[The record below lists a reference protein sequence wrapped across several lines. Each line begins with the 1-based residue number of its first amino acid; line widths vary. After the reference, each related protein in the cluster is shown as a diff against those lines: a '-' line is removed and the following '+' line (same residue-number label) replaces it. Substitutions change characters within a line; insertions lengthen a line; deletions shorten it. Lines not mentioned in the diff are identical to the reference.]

1 MRLIIKY
8 QISDGCTYSCDETIP
23 VEYESAEAF
32 AVEFEE
38 ACKAARVE
46 GACLKELHFAGHS
59 WDCACFF
66 YSSGNKYTLDTYS
79 PPEILTVD
87 EWFERYGGKK

>member
-1 MRLIIKY
+1 MMRLVIE
-8 QISDGCTYSCDETIP
+8 QTVGDGYTWHATNTSP

-38 ACKAARVE
+38 ACKEARVQAKQSTRHWVE
-46 GACLKELHFAGHS
+46 FTFAGRE
-59 WDCACFF
+59 WDADDFF
-66 YSSGNKYTLDTYS
+66 EEGVYY

-87 EWFERYGGKK
+87 EWFARHHQG

>member
-1 MRLIIKY
+1 MMRLVIEY
-8 QISDGCTYSCDETIP
+8 NVGDGYTWHATNTIP

-38 ACKAARVE
+38 ACKEARVQAKQSARHWVE
-46 GACLKELHFAGHS
+46 FTFAGRE
-59 WDCACFF
+59 WDADNFF
-66 YSSGNKYTLDTYS
+66 EKGVYY

-87 EWFERYGGKK
+87 EWFARPHHG